1 MKILA
6 LSTDQELNALRQFAL
21 RAAGHHVVS
30 VDSEKEA
37 LKAAQTDDPFDVVLL
52 CHKLPSSTGRQVV
65 RLLREHKT
73 GAKVIYISHLY
84 GEWPEVE
91 ADRYIVGAD
100 GPDALTRVL
109 EEVSNESEVSSQTIP
124 GGA

>member
-6 LSTDQELNALRQFAL
+6 LSTDQELNAFRQFAL
-21 RAAGHHVVS
+21 KTAGHHVVT

-37 LKAAQTDDPFDVVLL
+37 LQVAQSDEPFDVVLL
-52 CHKLPSSTGRQVV
+52 CHKLPSATGRKLV
-65 RLLREHKT
+65 RFLREHKP
-73 GAKVIYISHLY
+73 GAKIIYISHLY

-100 GPDALTRVL
+100 GPEALTRML
-109 EEVSNESEVSSQTIP
+109 EEVANEAEVSNSK
-124 GGA
+124 